1 MAQIKQ
7 RGENGAYQITVNLG
21 RDVDGKK
28 VRQTKTYVP
37 EIGMTAKQI
46 EKEVNRVA
54 VLFEESCKN
63 GKINTAVKFQD
74 YAMQWFEEVAALYL
88 KKGTLANYRSL
99 EKRIY
104 KAIGYQRM
112 DKITPRDIQRF
123 ILELSEWQELS
134 PKSVRNYVALISTI
148 FEYAIKMQ
156 VVSSNPCRATTLPKL
171 KDRQQEIYTVEETQR
186 ILALLHSED
195 KDKYFVFMLYF
206 TLSIFTAFR
215 RGELLGLEHKDFDF
229 ERSTV
234 TINRTS
240 LYSPD
245 LGVYCDIPK
254 TKMSFRTLKLPAEIM
269 DFVKQ
274 YKAHQAEITKTP
286 HPQ

>member
-148 FEYAIKMQ
+148 FEYAVQ
-156 VVSSNPCRATTLPKL
+156 
-171 KDRQQEIYTVEETQR
+171 
-186 ILALLHSED
+186 
-195 KDKYFVFMLYF
+195 
-206 TLSIFTAFR
+206 
-215 RGELLGLEHKDFDF
+215 
-229 ERSTV
+229 
-234 TINRTS
+234 
-240 LYSPD
+240 
-245 LGVYCDIPK
+245 
-254 TKMSFRTLKLPAEIM
+254 
-269 DFVKQ
+269 
-274 YKAHQAEITKTP
+274 
-286 HPQ
+286 